1 MKSLTNI
8 SQNTSPLLSGSW
20 LYMNVFATDS
30 GENFKASRW
39 GYKCHL
45 FFNGKGTY
53 CFYRRYEIV
62 PRWVVWIRREQ
73 AGASPRWGT
82 QDGQG
87 QAKALHPS
95 RRGSHMGGAEQQD
108 RRVASFRDLVEK
120 IPSHP
125 GGQRPEKGL
134 EGQMQFL
141 LIPGPE
147 EVGEVTS

>member
-1 MKSLTNI
+1 M
-8 SQNTSPLLSGSW
+8 LLPVG
-20 LYMNVFATDS
+20 APRT
-30 GENFKASRW
+30 GRA
-39 GYKCHL
+39 
-45 FFNGKGTY
+45 
-53 CFYRRYEIV
+53 RRR
-62 PRWVVWIRREQ
+62 PCTLL
-73 AGASPRWGT
+73 A
-82 QDGQG
+82 
-87 QAKALHPS
+87 
-95 RRGSHMGGAEQQD
+95 GSHMGGAEQQD